1 MAKDASYLDFILH
14 DVLNGLPGIA
24 TRAMFGGWA
33 LYLDGVVFGIVIE
46 SEFYVKVNDADRGV
60 LERMGSRPFVYRRQ
74 RRAVSL
80 PYWLVPG
87 RLLDEPEDLADL
99 IRRAAS
105 RPGP

>member
-1 MAKDASYLDFILH
+1 MAKDASFLDFILH
-14 DVLNGLPGIA
+14 DVLNGLPGMA

-46 SEFYVKVNDADRGV
+46 GELYVKVDEADRAM

-74 RRAVSL
+74 RRTVSL

-87 RLLDEPEDLADL
+87 RLLDEPEDLVDL
-99 IRRAAS
+99 VQRAARRAL
-105 RPGP
+105 